1 MARVNKVI
9 RLIIVVV
16 VDDDD
21 DDDGVYDTMTMNIKI
36 L

>member
-21 DDDGVYDTMTMNIKI
+21 DGVYDTMTMNIKI